1 MIQWIKNNPIATTWM
16 VSGVITGFVF
26 SLGGG
31 QMADYV
37 SGAAGAAVG
46 LLVSAYFSLYLY
58 AGPSGKE
65 ALKRLIP
72 ALVVAALVGGLWYAG
87 VTIPMFIL
95 QGTYGAS
102 MSLFIA
108 AVVGRLFVK
117 V

>member
-16 VSGVITGFVF
+16 VSGVITGFLF
-26 SLGGG
+26 SLGPTV
-31 QMADYV
+31 DYV

-58 AGPSGKE
+58 AGPSGSE
-65 ALKRLIP
+65 ALKRLVP
-72 ALVVAALVGGLWYAG
+72 ALLVAAVLGGLWYAG
-87 VTIPMFIL
+87 ATIPMFIL

-108 AVVGRLFVK
+108 AMVGRLFVK
-117 V
+117 N